1 MDGGV
6 HGSLAGA
13 SAFPVEDEEDGV
25 TTSTAEYGS
34 DTGFDSGGGKD
45 TREVSDG
52 LTTDGTG
59 RLACSANMVR
69 IALRFSC
76 PSS

>member
-13 SAFPVEDEEDGV
+13 SEFPVEDEEDGV

-34 DTGFDSGGGKD
+34 DTGFDSCEG
-45 TREVSDG
+45 
-52 LTTDGTG
+52 TDGTG
-59 RLACSANMVR
+59 RLACSAKMAR